1 MTIQSEKKLK
11 ENIQKNII
19 FYRKMRKITQKQLA
33 DFLKIGVSTV
43 SGWER
48 GAYTPDID
56 TLFLICNFLEVSL
69 SDMCGLLSSENT
81 IMTDDE
87 CKLLNTYKSLNQAGR
102 KKLLERADELSEL
115 GYTIKRDDAKM
126 A

>member
-1 MTIQSEKKLK
+1 MTIQNEKQLK
-11 ENIQKNII
+11 ENIQKNLI
-19 FYRKMRKITQKQLA
+19 FYRKKMKKTQKDLA
-33 DFLKIGVSTV
+33 VALGVSAAAI
-43 SGWER
+43 SSWEC
-48 GAYTPDID
+48 GNNSPDID
-56 TLFLICNFLEVSL
+56 TLFLICNELQVGL
-69 SDMCGLLSSENT
+69 YDICGLEAENT

-87 CKLLNTYKSLNQAGR
+87 CKLLNIYKSLNQTGR

>member
-1 MTIQSEKKLK
+1 MTIQSEKRLK

-19 FYRKMRKITQKQLA
+19 FYRKMRKVTQKQLA
-33 DFLKIGVSTV
+33 DFLEIGVSTV

-56 TLFLICNFLEVSL
+56 TLFMICNFLEVTL
-69 SDMCGLLSSENT
+69 NDMCGVFKDNDQLSEEEG
-81 IMTDDE
+81 I
-87 CKLLNTYKSLNQAGR
+87 LLNTYRSLNAKGQQ
-102 KKLLERADELSEL
+102 KLLERAEELRDL
-115 GYTIKRDDAKM
+115 GYVVKGDAAKM

>member
-1 MTIQSEKKLK
+1 MTIQNEKQLK
-11 ENIQKNII
+11 ENIQKNLI
-19 FYRKMRKITQKQLA
+19 FYRKKMKKTQKDLA
-33 DFLKIGVSTV
+33 VALGVSAAAI
-43 SGWER
+43 SSWEC
-48 GAYTPDID
+48 GNNSSDID
-56 TLFLICNFLEVSL
+56 TLFLICNELQVGL
-69 SDMCGLLSSENT
+69 YDICGLEAENT

-87 CKLLNTYKSLNQAGR
+87 CQLLNTYKSLNQTGR